1 MAATTQRGM
10 VIEAG
15 NGATFHVSRVE
26 GSFQIQ
32 AKDDANI
39 EMSSNEGSIMVRGL
53 CKDASIDMGAIGGT
67 VEIDEAKPR
76 VRVEPAATP
85 VFRAIRRTL
94 VIGVQADI
102 AIKTEDDLLVRID
115 KKVIVT
121 AKGGMFHRTRT
132 SDCDMVTITKG
143 PKTTTLVQADAATRP
158 TDRTG
163 RLCYLVGDG
172 EPITF
177 RDYRTGQAQ
186 SGVVAQTDHGLVYHF
201 EDKSNRRLS
210 GVTIGISAAGA
221 HENPATGEDD
231 TEASGSD
238 DMGPT
243 EADDSESVEVGD
255 AGAATLTI
263 TETDDAETIAYA

>member
-1 MAATTQRGM
+1 
-10 VIEAG
+10 
-15 NGATFHVSRVE
+15 
-26 GSFQIQ
+26 
-32 AKDDANI
+32 
-39 EMSSNEGSIMVRGL
+39 
-53 CKDASIDMGAIGGT
+53 
-67 VEIDEAKPR
+67 
-76 VRVEPAATP
+76 VEPAATP

-210 GVTIGISAAGA
+210 GVTI
-221 HENPATGEDD
+221 
-231 TEASGSD
+231 
-238 DMGPT
+238 
-243 EADDSESVEVGD
+243 
-255 AGAATLTI
+255 
-263 TETDDAETIAYA
+263 